1 MELGNL
7 MDYRNAKYIKAGL
20 FTWQQGFGI
29 LKVDGSNVY
38 PSLVPIVNNSF
49 TVEGKTWRW

>member
-1 MELGNL
+1 
-7 MDYRNAKYIKAGL
+7 MDYRNSKSINAGL

-29 LKVDGSNVY
+29 LHVDGKTVV
-38 PSLVPIVNNSF
+38 PQLVPIVNNSF

>member
-1 MELGNL
+1 

-29 LKVDGSNVY
+29 LKVDGKTVV
-38 PSLVPIVNNSF
+38 PQLVPIINNSF
-49 TVEGKTWRW
+49 TVDGKTWRW